1 MSLPISRSIGA
12 ITRTVE
18 LTAETTRD
26 SDIHKGGSKIR
37 KHPGPDCT
45 IPYDAITN

>member
-26 SDIHKGGSKIR
+26 PDIHKGGSKIR

-45 IPYDAITN
+45 KGLQNML